1 MRYSLF
7 PAALP
12 LLLSFSAVS
21 AAVAEERDLSKGLI
35 HLRIAG
41 TREWAEFPEQP
52 DAERLVVRFD
62 AKANP
67 GEQTLRLRQQNVK
80 QVWKLR
86 LNDRELGK
94 LHQDENDIIAYFKVP
109 PGVLI
114 DGENALVIEQTGSTP
129 DDIRVGDVRLDA
141 RPMKTVLSEGD
152 VVVRVGRHG
161 TGEPMPGR
169 ITVLTSDGAL
179 QTVGAESNDTMAVRP
194 GVIYC
199 NGKASFG
206 VPAGDYIVY
215 IGRGFEFG
223 AAGLQI
229 TVEPGGYE
237 SFGLDFSR
245 EVPTDGWI
253 ACDTHVHTLTHS
265 GHGDA
270 TIDERM
276 LTIAG
281 EGIELPIATDH
292 NVHIDYEAVAQ
303 RLGMR
308 KYFTPVIGNEVT
320 TKVGHFN
327 VFPIAPGAP
336 PPDHRLTEWDAI
348 FDSIYATPGVKV
360 CILNHARD
368 IHSGVRPFGPKLHN
382 ALVGENLA
390 GWKLRANAME
400 VINSSAQQTD
410 IMRLFHDWFG
420 LLNRGH
426 FLTPVGSSDSHD
438 VARHFVGQG
447 RTYIR
452 GDDSDPGNID
462 VAAAVES
469 FLAGRVVVSLG
480 LFADIEVAGRYG
492 PGDIV
497 PRPGKDADPVVVNV
511 RVLGPRWTNAEVI
524 ELYANGRK
532 IREAAIAPKE
542 NTWVAVD
549 STVRWKLDDL
559 PRGQDVF
566 LVAIARG
573 PGVRHPMWPI
583 ARPYQPKS
591 PEWTPYVLSATG
603 AVWLDLDGDG
613 RRTPAREYA
622 ERIFEAS
629 GGDLEQAL
637 AALEPHD
644 EAVAAHVA
652 HLLHERDVPLT
663 DTAAATAL
671 KEAAP
676 PAQRGFR
683 AYLEAWRETEIARSE
698 GR

>member
-1 MRYSLF
+1 MRFTLF
-7 PAALP
+7 PAVLP
-12 LLLSFSAVS
+12 LLLSLS
-21 AAVAEERDLSKGLI
+21 AAAADRQLASGPT

-41 TREWAEFPEQP
+41 AREWADFPEHP

-62 AKANP
+62 ARANP

-80 QVWKLR
+80 QTWKVR
-86 LNDRELGK
+86 LNDQQLGEL
-94 LHQDENDIIAYFKVP
+94 HRDENDMVVYFAVP
-109 PGVLI
+109 AGVLL
-114 DGENALVIEQTGSTP
+114 DGQNQLTIEQTGNVP
-129 DDIRVGDVRLDA
+129 DDVRLADIRLDS
-141 RPMKTVLSEGD
+141 RPLKAVLSEGQM
-152 VVVRVGRHG
+152 VVSVGQHG

-206 VPAGDYIVY
+206 VPAGDYVVHV
-215 IGRGFEFG
+215 GRGFEY
-223 AAGLQI
+223 AASGILI
-229 TVEPGGYE
+229 SVEPGDVE
-237 SFGLDFSR
+237 SIGAELDR
-245 EVPTDGWI
+245 DVPTDGWI

-292 NVHIDYEAVAQ
+292 NVHVDYETVAQ
-303 RLGMR
+303 RLGVR

-348 FDSIYATPGVKV
+348 FDSIYATPDVKV

-410 IMRLFHDWFG
+410 IMRLFDDWFG

-480 LFADIEVAGRYG
+480 LFADIEVAGRHG

-497 PRPGKDADPVVVNV
+497 PRSQNDADPVVVNV
-511 RVLGPRWTNAEVI
+511 RVLGPSWTRADMV
-524 ELYANGRK
+524 ELYANGHK

-542 NTWVAVD
+542 NTWVAVN
-549 STVRWKLDDL
+549 SSVRWELDDL

-573 PGVRHPMWPI
+573 PGVRHLSWPI

-591 PEWTPYVLSATG
+591 PEWTPHVLSATG
-603 AVWLDLDGDG
+603 AVWLDRDGDG

-622 ERIFEAS
+622 ERIVADS
-629 GGDLEQAL
+629 GGDLGQAL
-637 AALEPHD
+637 AALESHD

-652 HLLHERDVPLT
+652 HVLHERDVSLT
-663 DTAAATAL
+663 DAAAATAL
-671 KEAAP
+671 KQAAAP
-676 PAQRGFR
+676 AQGGFR